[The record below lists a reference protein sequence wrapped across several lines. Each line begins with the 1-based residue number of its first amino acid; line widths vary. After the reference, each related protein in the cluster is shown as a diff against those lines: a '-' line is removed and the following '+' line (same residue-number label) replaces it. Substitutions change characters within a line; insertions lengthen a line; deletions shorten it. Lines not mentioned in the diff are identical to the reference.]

1 MINHRLNRRLFLKR
15 AAVTAG
21 ALSAAR
27 FLPGPNL
34 LRAQSAGDKLSC
46 VVVGCGIRGLGEHVK
61 NLAKEN
67 IVAIVDVHEKQHA
80 LVKKFLEGKG
90 QDTGNLQAF
99 TDYRRMFDKV
109 GKQIDAVFVATPNHH
124 HALVA
129 MMAMQHGK
137 NVYCEKPLC
146 HDIAEARLLR
156 EMARRTKVT
165 TQMGNQGH
173 CEEGYRLLCEYIWAG
188 AIGNVTETHSWTDR
202 ANGGVGPRPPVKPP
216 PEGLH

>member
-21 ALSAAR
+21 AFSAAR
-27 FLPGPNL
+27 FLPSPNL
-34 LRAQSAGDKLSC
+34 LRAQSAGEKLSSGL
-46 VVVGCGIRGLGEHVK
+46 VGCGIRGLSEHVK

-67 IVAIVDVHEKQHA
+67 IVASVDVHEKQHA

-124 HALVA
+124 H
-129 MMAMQHGK
+129 
-137 NVYCEKPLC
+137 
-146 HDIAEARLLR
+146 
-156 EMARRTKVT
+156 
-165 TQMGNQGH
+165 
-173 CEEGYRLLCEYIWAG
+173 
-188 AIGNVTETHSWTDR
+188 
-202 ANGGVGPRPPVKPP
+202 
-216 PEGLH
+216 